1 VALPRTDADR
11 IAAYDAKVVPTTV
24 GLKIAARLAGMK
36 SDYAVF
42 ANDFVA
48 MQLLVRTE
56 LGTDAT
62 IFPITYGMYY
72 AYASQ
77 LWKLKITT
85 TQPAVDAVAQILKDH
100 WGLRGAQL
108 LMLVQIAVNVFTITV
123 I

>member
-24 GLKIAARLAGMK
+24 GLKIAARLSGMK

-56 LGTDAT
+56 LGTSAT
-62 IFPITYGMYY
+62 IFPITYGLYY

-77 LWKLKITT
+77 LWKLLTT
-85 TQPAVDAVAQILKDH
+85 ATQPAVDAVAQILHDH
-100 WGLRGAQL
+100 WVLRGGTAAMQI
-108 LMLVQIAVNVFTITV
+108 QIAINVFNITV